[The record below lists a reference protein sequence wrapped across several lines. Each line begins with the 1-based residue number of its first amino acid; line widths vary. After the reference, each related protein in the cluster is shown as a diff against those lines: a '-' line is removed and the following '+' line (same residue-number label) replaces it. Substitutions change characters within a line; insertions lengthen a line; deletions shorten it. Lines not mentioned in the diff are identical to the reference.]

1 MRINIFDN
9 QLNDFNVILNKL
21 GIKLPSNSFNFL
33 AIIAIDLSSGLFNE
47 TINQIIAL
55 ISLDRFQYFVKRIL
69 LLLFHFVFIQFIL
82 QSGQHSD
89 GC

>member
-21 GIKLPSNSFNFL
+21 GIKEPSNSFNFL
-33 AIIAIDLSSGLFNE
+33 TIIAIDLSSGLFNE
-47 TINQIIAL
+47 TINEIISF

-82 QSGQHSD
+82 QSG
-89 GC
+89 